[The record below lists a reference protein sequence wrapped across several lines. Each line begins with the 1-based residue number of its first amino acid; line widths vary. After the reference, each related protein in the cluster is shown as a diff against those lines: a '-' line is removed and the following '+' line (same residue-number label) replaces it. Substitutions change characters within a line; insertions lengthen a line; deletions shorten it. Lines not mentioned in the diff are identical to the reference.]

1 MLQKKETM
9 KNTFPLL
16 SLTVCKEQ

>member
-16 SLTVCKEQ
+16 SLTVCREQ